1 MRRETFYF
9 FFSLQFCL
17 LGYTESKFYIH
28 HSANRSDEQEL
39 PRIHHFVKVQ
49 ISEGY
54 EYNFSLY
61 GDCLELRSTFF
72 FLGRSI
78 LLLTLELP
86 DCSDSENQ
94 IDFVNFIIVFKLS
107 VDSVISYFLN
117 VDGLTFS
124 IPPMFVN
131 GILALLFKIL
141 LFFNYSQ
148 H

>member
-9 FFSLQFCL
+9 FSHFSSVFQGTRRANFIFTTQQTDLMNKNSQEYITL
-17 LGYTESKFYIH
+17 LRFRFHRAMNIIFLFTVI
-28 HSANRSDEQEL
+28 
-39 PRIHHFVKVQ
+39 VQ
-49 ISEGY
+49 
-54 EYNFSLY
+54 NL
-61 GDCLELRSTFF
+61 DQHFF
-72 FLGRSI
+72 FSGRSI